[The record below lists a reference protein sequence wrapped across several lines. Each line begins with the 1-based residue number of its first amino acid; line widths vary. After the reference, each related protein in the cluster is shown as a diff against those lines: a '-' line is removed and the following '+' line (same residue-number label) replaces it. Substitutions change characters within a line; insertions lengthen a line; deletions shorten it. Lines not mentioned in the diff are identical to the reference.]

1 MKLLIILRGAPGS
14 GKSYFVKH
22 NNLEDLTL
30 STDKIRL
37 MYSSIYTDKDGRDYI
52 TQRFNKRVFE
62 LLYKMLEIRM
72 QNGDTTIID
81 ATNTKQSSV
90 SEYLRLAKI
99 YSYTPI
105 CIDFSSINYGKLL
118 VQNKSRASYK
128 VVPEEVI
135 KGMCENLES
144 SKQWFIN
151 TFKDNYYDYYKYYS
165 NHAGVDALKDIGI
178 DMFCYNLEKKYLNCW
193 YTTKYMVVFSDLH
206 GRIDKVKEYF
216 KKYPY
221 SDSTDYFFVGDY
233 LDRGDY
239 NKETLE
245 WLIENCEK
253 FNFHFCEGNHER
265 HLRDYIYYGLDSV
278 RSKEFRDKTYNQI
291 KDISKDKIKLFL
303 SKLKTHFYVNI
314 GVKQFFI
321 NHAGTT
327 FSCCDLFDSAN
338 NFIKGVGEYKDID
351 DVATTYMKNNSIV
364 TQICGHRKA
373 SSIKLGKTFYA
384 LNSEVEKDDP
394 LNVLIYNGYD
404 NDIKVEQFNTPTAK
418 INADE
423 DIIEQLN
430 NSDLIKKK
438 YLDNGIVSYNFTR
451 DAFYKQKWNELTCKA
466 RGLFIDSET
475 GKIVARSYDK
485 FFNEDQLTEE
495 QLHKFEP
502 PFDVSYKENGYLGL
516 LSYNHKTDDFFI
528 ATKSVDYGDY
538 KDWFKQILEDK
549 NYLTNELKQYLKDNN
564 VTFVFEVID
573 PEHDSH
579 IIEYDERQ
587 VCLLDIIR
595 NEFEFKP
602 YSYDELCKVTSKFV
616 INRKYMYYIECDY
629 DINHVL
635 RQLKDN
641 DYKIEGYVIRDKNNK
656 MVKVKL
662 PYYKFWKKV
671 RSYLYNIINYK
682 LNFEDIDKLN
692 ESDKMKNILKYAFDN
707 YYSDMSLIDFRKEWE
722 NRFNG

>member
-1 MKLLIILRGAPGS
+1 MKLLIILRGAPAS
-14 GKSYFVKH
+14 GKSYFVKQ
-22 NNLEDLTL
+22 NDLEDLTL

-37 MYSSIYTDKDGRDYI
+37 MYSSIYTDKDGRYYI

-90 SEYLRLAKI
+90 TEYLRLAKI

-105 CIDFSSINYGKLL
+105 CIDFSSIDYGKL
-118 VQNKSRASYK
+118 VEQNKSRASYK
-128 VVPEEVI
+128 FVPEEVI

-144 SKQWFIN
+144 SKQWFID

-265 HLRDYIYYGLDSV
+265 HLRDYVYYGLDSV

-327 FSCCDLFDSAN
+327 FFCCDLFDSAN
-338 NFIKGVGEYKDID
+338 NLIKGVGEYKDID

-384 LNSEVEKDDP
+384 LNSEVEKDEP
-394 LNVLIYNGYD
+394 LNVLSFSQYD

-466 RGLFIDSET
+466 RGLFVDSEI

-516 LSYNHKTDDFFI
+516 LSYNPKTDDFFI

-579 IIEYDERQ
+579 IIEYDEKQ

-635 RQLKDN
+635 RKLKDN

-662 PYYKFWKKV
+662 PYYKFWKKI

-692 ESDKMKNILKYAFDN
+692 ESDETKNILKYAFDN

>member
-14 GKSYFVKH
+14 GKSYFVKQ

-37 MYSSIYTDKDGRDYI
+37 MYSSIYTDKDDRDYI

-62 LLYKMLEIRM
+62 LLYKMFEIRM

-99 YSYTPI
+99 YSYTSI
-105 CIDFSSINYGKLL
+105 CIDFSSIDYGKLL
-118 VQNKSRASYK
+118 EQNKSRASYK

-165 NHAGVDALKDIGI
+165 NYAGVGMLKNIGI
-178 DMFCYNLEKKYLNCW
+178 DMFCYNLEKKYLCIW
-193 YTTKYMVVFSDLH
+193 YTVDNMVVFSDLH

-221 SDSTDYFFVGDY
+221 NDETDYFFVGDY

-245 WLIENCEK
+245 WLIENCERS
-253 FNFHFCEGNHER
+253 NFHFCEGNHER
-265 HLRDYIYYGLDSV
+265 HLRDYVYYGLDSV
-278 RSKEFRDKTYNQI
+278 RSKEFRNKTYNQI
-291 KDISKDKIKLFL
+291 KDIPKDKIKLFL
-303 SKLKTHFYVNI
+303 SKLETHFYVHI
-314 GVKQFFI
+314 GIEQFFI

-338 NFIKGVGEYKDID
+338 NLIKGVGEYKDID
-351 DVATTYMKNNSIV
+351 EVATTYMKNNSIV

-373 SSIKLGKTFYA
+373 SNIKLGKTFYA
-384 LNSEVEKDDP
+384 LNSDVEKDEP
-394 LNVLIYNGYD
+394 LNVLIYRRYNG
-404 NDIKVEQFNTPTAK
+404 NVKVEQFNTSAPTIK
-418 INADE
+418 TNTDE

-485 FFNEDQLTEE
+485 FFNEDQLTKE
-495 QLHKFEP
+495 QLQKFEL

-516 LSYNHKTDDFFI
+516 LSYNPKTDDFFI

-549 NYLTNELKQYLKDNN
+549 NYLTNELKQYLKENN

-573 PEHDSH
+573 TEHDSH
-579 IIEYDERQ
+579 IIEYKEKQ

-602 YSYDELCKVTSKFV
+602 YSYDELCEVTSKFV
-616 INRKYMYYIECDY
+616 IHRKYMYCIECDC
-629 DINHVL
+629 DIDRVL

-671 RSYLYNIINYK
+671 RSYLERIINNK
-682 LNFEDIDKLN
+682 LNIEDIDNLK
-692 ESDKMKNILKYAFDN
+692 EDDKMKSILRYAFDN
-707 YYSDMSLIDFRKEWE
+707 YYSDMSLIDFRKEYE
-722 NRFNG
+722 GGE

>member
-14 GKSYFVKH
+14 GKSYFIKQ
-22 NNLEDLTL
+22 NDLEDLTL

-37 MYSSIYTDKDGRDYI
+37 MYSSIYTDKDGRYYI

-62 LLYKMLEIRM
+62 LIYKMLEIRM

-90 SEYLRLAKI
+90 TEYLRLAKI

-105 CIDFSSINYGKLL
+105 CIDFSSIDYGKLL
-118 VQNKSRASYK
+118 EQNKSRASYK
-128 VVPEEVI
+128 FVPEEVI

-144 SKQWFIN
+144 SKQWFID

-165 NHAGVDALKDIGI
+165 NHAGVDALKDIGL

-193 YTTKYMVVFSDLH
+193 YTAKYMVVFSDLH

-221 SDSTDYFFVGDY
+221 SDNTDYFFVGDY

-265 HLRDYIYYGLDSV
+265 HLRDYVYYGLDSV

-351 DVATTYMKNNSIV
+351 DAATTYMKNNSIV

-394 LNVLIYNGYD
+394 LNVLIFSQYD
-404 NDIKVEQFNTPTAK
+404 GGVRVEQFNTPTTK
-418 INADE
+418 TNTDE
-423 DIIEQLN
+423 DIVEQLN

-451 DAFYKQKWNELTCKA
+451 DAFYKQKWNELTCTA
-466 RGLFIDSET
+466 RGLFVDSET
-475 GKIVARSYDK
+475 GKIIARSYDK

-516 LSYNHKTDDFFI
+516 LSYNPKTDDFFI

-549 NYLTNELKQYLKDNN
+549 KYLTNELKQYLKENN

-579 IIEYDERQ
+579 IIEYDEKQ

-616 INRKYMYYIECDY
+616 INRKYMYYIECDC

-692 ESDKMKNILKYAFDN
+692 ESDEMKNILKYAFDN

-722 NRFNG
+722 NRSNG

>member
-14 GKSYFVKH
+14 GKSYFVKQ

-62 LLYKMLEIRM
+62 LLYKILEIRM

-99 YSYTPI
+99 YSYTLI
-105 CIDFSSINYGKLL
+105 CIDFSSIDYCKLL
-118 VQNKSRASYK
+118 KQNKSRASYK
-128 VVPEEVI
+128 AVPEEVI
-135 KGMCENLES
+135 KGMCENLKS
-144 SKQWFIN
+144 SKQWFKD
-151 TFKDNYYDYYKYYS
+151 TFGDNYYDYYNGNNSGAYLLKEQCADIFYY
-165 NHAGVDALKDIGI
+165 NLRKNYHNNGYEAKDI
-178 DMFCYNLEKKYLNCW
+178 
-193 YTTKYMVVFSDLH
+193 VVFSDIH

-216 KKYPY
+216 NKYPY
-221 SDSTDYFFVGDY
+221 SENKDYFFVGDY

-253 FNFHFCEGNHER
+253 SNFHFCEGNHER
-265 HLRDYIYYGLDSV
+265 HLRDYVYFGLDSV
-278 RSKEFRDKTYNQI
+278 RSNEFKNKTYNQI

-303 SKLKTHFYVNI
+303 SKLKTHFYVFV
-314 GVKQFFI
+314 GMKQFYI
-321 NHAGTT
+321 NHAGSTYYYSNM
-327 FSCCDLFDSAN
+327 FYSAN
-338 NFIKGVGEYKDID
+338 NLIKGVGEYKDID
-351 DVATTYMKNNSIV
+351 AVATEYAKRNKIV
-364 TQICGHRKA
+364 IQVCGHRKT
-373 SSIKLGKTFYA
+373 SKIKFGETFYA
-384 LNSEVEKDDP
+384 LNSEVEKDEP
-394 LNVLIYNGYD
+394 LNVLTYNPTD
-404 NDIKVEQFNTPTAK
+404 SIKVEQFNAPSTK
-418 INADE
+418 NMDK
-423 DIIEQLN
+423 DIIEQLD

-451 DAFYKQKWNELTCKA
+451 EAFYKQKWNDLTCKA

-475 GKIVARSYDK
+475 GKIVARSYNK
-485 FFNEDQLTEE
+485 FFNEDQLTNE

-502 PFDVSYKENGYLGL
+502 PFEISFKENGYLGL
-516 LSYNHKTDDFFI
+516 LSYNPKTDDFFA

-549 NYLTNELKQYLKDNN
+549 HYLTDELKQYLKENN

-579 IIEYDERQ
+579 IIKYGDKR
-587 VCLLDIIR
+587 VFLLDVIR

-602 YSYDELCKVTSKFV
+602 YSFDELCNVANKFIFV
-616 INRKYMYYIECDY
+616 RKYIYEEKCEASIDKVLHNLKNDECA
-629 DINHVL
+629 
-635 RQLKDN
+635 Q
-641 DYKIEGYVIRDKNNK
+641 IEGYVIRDKNNR
-656 MVKVKL
+656 MLKVKL
-662 PYYKFWKKV
+662 DYYKFWKKV
-671 RSYLYNIINYK
+671 RSYLEKIINNK
-682 LNFEDIDKLN
+682 LNISDIDSLN
-692 ESDKMKNILKYAFDN
+692 EEGKMKSILRYAFDN
-707 YYSDMSLIDFRKEWE
+707 YYSDMSLIDFRNEWE
-722 NRFNG
+722 GKYVY

>member
-1 MKLLIILRGAPGS
+1 MKLLIILRGAPAS
-14 GKSYFVKH
+14 GKSYFIKQ
-22 NNLEDLTL
+22 NDLEDLTL

-37 MYSSIYTDKDGRDYI
+37 MYSSIYTDKDGRYYI

-62 LLYKMLEIRM
+62 LIYKMLEIRM

-90 SEYLRLAKI
+90 TEYLRLAKI

-105 CIDFSSINYGKLL
+105 CIDFSSIDYGKLL
-118 VQNKSRASYK
+118 EQNKSRASYK
-128 VVPEEVI
+128 FVPEEVI

-265 HLRDYIYYGLDSV
+265 HLRDYVYYGLDSV

-373 SSIKLGKTFYA
+373 SNIKLGKTFYA

-394 LNVLIYNGYD
+394 LNVLSFSQYD
-404 NDIKVEQFNTPTAK
+404 NDIKVEQFNTPTTK
-418 INADE
+418 TNTDE

-466 RGLFIDSET
+466 RGLFVDSET

-485 FFNEDQLTEE
+485 FFNEDQLAEE

-516 LSYNHKTDDFFI
+516 LSYNPKTDDFFI

-549 NYLTNELKQYLKDNN
+549 NYLTNELKQYLKENN

-579 IIEYDERQ
+579 IIEYKEKQ

-616 INRKYMYYIECDY
+616 INRKYMYYIECDC

-692 ESDKMKNILKYAFDN
+692 ESDEMKNILKYAFDN

>member
-1 MKLLIILRGAPGS
+1 MKLLIVLRGAPAS
-14 GKSYFVKH
+14 GKSYFVKQ
-22 NNLEDLTL
+22 NDLEDLTL

-81 ATNTKQSSV
+81 ATNAKQSSV

-99 YSYTPI
+99 YSYAPI
-105 CIDFSSINYGKLL
+105 CIDFSSIDYGKLL
-118 VQNKSRASYK
+118 EQNKSRASYK
-128 VVPEEVI
+128 FVPEEVI

-221 SDSTDYFFVGDY
+221 SDNTDYFFVGDY

-265 HLRDYIYYGLDSV
+265 HLRDYVYYGLDSV

-321 NHAGTT
+321 NHAGAT

-394 LNVLIYNGYD
+394 LNVLIYSGYD

-430 NSDLIKKK
+430 SSDLIKKK

-485 FFNEDQLTEE
+485 FFNEDQLTKE

-516 LSYNHKTDDFFI
+516 LSYNPKTDDFFI

-549 NYLTNELKQYLKDNN
+549 NYLTNELKQHLKENN

-579 IIEYDERQ
+579 IIEYKEKQ
-587 VCLLDIIR
+587 LYLLDIIR

-616 INRKYMYYIECDY
+616 IHRKYMYYIECDC

-692 ESDKMKNILKYAFDN
+692 ESDEMKNVLKYAFDN
-707 YYSDMSLIDFRKEWE
+707 YYSDMSLIDFRKEYE
-722 NRFNG
+722 SIK

>member
-14 GKSYFVKH
+14 GKSYFIKQ
-22 NNLEDLTL
+22 NDLEDLTL

-90 SEYLRLAKI
+90 TEYLRLAKI

-105 CIDFSSINYGKLL
+105 CIDFSSIDYGKLL
-118 VQNKSRASYK
+118 EQNKSRSSYK
-128 VVPEEVI
+128 FVPEEVI

-144 SKQWFIN
+144 SKQWFID

-165 NHAGVDALKDIGI
+165 NHAGVGALKDIGI
-178 DMFCYNLEKKYLNCW
+178 DMFCYNLESKYLNCW

-265 HLRDYIYYGLDSV
+265 HLRDYVYYGLDSV

-303 SKLKTHFYVNI
+303 SKLKTHFYIRV
-314 GVKQFFI
+314 GLKMFFI

-338 NFIKGVGEYKDID
+338 NLIKGVGEYKDID

-373 SSIKLGKTFYA
+373 SNIKLGKTFYA

-394 LNVLIYNGYD
+394 LNVLIYSGYD

-466 RGLFIDSET
+466 RGLFVDSET
-475 GKIVARSYDK
+475 GKIVARSYTK
-485 FFNEDQLTEE
+485 FFNEDQLTKE
-495 QLHKFEP
+495 QVHEFEP

-516 LSYNHKTDDFFI
+516 LSYNPKTDDFFI

-549 NYLTNELKQYLKDNN
+549 NYLTNELKQYLKENN

-573 PEHDSH
+573 PKHDSH
-579 IIEYDERQ
+579 IIEYKEKQ

-616 INRKYMYYIECDY
+616 INRKYMYYIECDC
-629 DINHVL
+629 DINHAL
-635 RQLKDN
+635 RKLKDN

-692 ESDKMKNILKYAFDN
+692 ESDEMKNILKYAFDN
-707 YYSDMSLIDFRKEWE
+707 YYSDMSLIDFRKEYE
-722 NRFNG
+722 SIK

>member
-1 MKLLIILRGAPGS
+1 MKLLIILRGAPAS
-14 GKSYFVKH
+14 GKSYFVKQ
-22 NNLEDLTL
+22 NDLEDLTL

-37 MYSSIYTDKDGRDYI
+37 MYSSIYTDKEGRDYI

-90 SEYLRLAKI
+90 TEYLRLAKI

-105 CIDFSSINYGKLL
+105 CIDFSSIDYGRLL
-118 VQNKSRASYK
+118 EQNKSRASYK
-128 VVPEEVI
+128 FVPEEVI

-144 SKQWFIN
+144 SKQWFID

-221 SDSTDYFFVGDY
+221 SDNTDYFFVGDY

-265 HLRDYIYYGLDSV
+265 HLRDYVYYGLDSV
-278 RSKEFRDKTYNQI
+278 RSKEFMNKTYNQI

-364 TQICGHRKA
+364 TQVCGHRKA

-384 LNSEVEKDDP
+384 LNSEVEKDEP
-394 LNVLIYNGYD
+394 LKVLIYSGYD
-404 NDIKVEQFNTPTAK
+404 NDISVEQFNTPTTK
-418 INADE
+418 TNTDE

-475 GKIVARSYDK
+475 GKIVARSYTK

-495 QLHKFEP
+495 QLNKFEP

-516 LSYNHKTDDFFI
+516 LSYNPKTDDFFI

-549 NYLTNELKQYLKDNN
+549 NYLTNELKQYLKENN

-579 IIEYDERQ
+579 IIEYDEKQ

-616 INRKYMYYIECDY
+616 IHRKYMYYIECDC

-641 DYKIEGYVIRDKNNK
+641 DYRIEGYVIRDKNNK

-692 ESDKMKNILKYAFDN
+692 ESDEMKNILKYAFDN

>member
-1 MKLLIILRGAPGS
+1 MKLLIILRGAPAS
-14 GKSYFVKH
+14 GKSYFVKQ
-22 NNLEDLTL
+22 NDLEDLTL

-37 MYSSIYTDKDGRDYI
+37 MYSSIYTDKDGRYYI

-62 LLYKMLEIRM
+62 LLYTMLEIRM

-90 SEYLRLAKI
+90 TEYLRLAKI

-105 CIDFSSINYGKLL
+105 CIDFSSIDYGKLL
-118 VQNKSRASYK
+118 EQNKSRASYK
-128 VVPEEVI
+128 FVPEEVI

-144 SKQWFIN
+144 SKQWFID

-338 NFIKGVGEYKDID
+338 NLIKGVGEYKDID

-394 LNVLIYNGYD
+394 LNVLIYSGYD

-466 RGLFIDSET
+466 RGLFVDSET
-475 GKIVARSYDK
+475 GKIVARSYNK
-485 FFNEDQLTEE
+485 FF
-495 QLHKFEP
+495 
-502 PFDVSYKENGYLGL
+502 G
-516 LSYNHKTDDFFI
+516 
-528 ATKSVDYGDY
+528 
-538 KDWFKQILEDK
+538 W
-549 NYLTNELKQYLKDNN
+549 
-564 VTFVFEVID
+564 
-573 PEHDSH
+573 
-579 IIEYDERQ
+579 
-587 VCLLDIIR
+587 
-595 NEFEFKP
+595 
-602 YSYDELCKVTSKFV
+602 
-616 INRKYMYYIECDY
+616 
-629 DINHVL
+629 
-635 RQLKDN
+635 
-641 DYKIEGYVIRDKNNK
+641 
-656 MVKVKL
+656 
-662 PYYKFWKKV
+662 
-671 RSYLYNIINYK
+671 
-682 LNFEDIDKLN
+682 
-692 ESDKMKNILKYAFDN
+692 
-707 YYSDMSLIDFRKEWE
+707 
-722 NRFNG
+722 

>member
-14 GKSYFVKH
+14 GKSYFVKQ
-22 NNLEDLTL
+22 NDLEDLTL

-105 CIDFSSINYGKLL
+105 CIDFSSIDYGKLL
-118 VQNKSRASYK
+118 EQNKSRASYK
-128 VVPEEVI
+128 FVLEEVI

-144 SKQWFIN
+144 SKQWFID

-338 NFIKGVGEYKDID
+338 NLIKGVGEYKDID

-384 LNSEVEKDDP
+384 LNSEVEKDEP
-394 LNVLIYNGYD
+394 LNVLSFSQYD
-404 NDIKVEQFNTPTAK
+404 NDIKVEQFNTPAVK

-466 RGLFIDSET
+466 RGLFVDSET

-516 LSYNHKTDDFFI
+516 LSYNPKTDDFFI

-579 IIEYDERQ
+579 IIEYDEKQ

-635 RQLKDN
+635 RKLKDN

>member
-14 GKSYFVKH
+14 GKSYFVKQ
-22 NNLEDLTL
+22 NDLEDLTL

-37 MYSSIYTDKDGRDYI
+37 MYSSIYTDKNGRDYI

-62 LLYKMLEIRM
+62 LLYKMLEVRM

-90 SEYLRLAKI
+90 SEYLRLANI

-105 CIDFSSINYGKLL
+105 CIDFSSIDYDKILE
-118 VQNKSRASYK
+118 QNKSRASYK
-128 VVPEEVI
+128 AVPEEVI

-165 NHAGVDALKDIGI
+165 NYAGVGALKDIGI
-178 DMFCYNLEKKYLNCW
+178 DMFCYNLEKKYLCSW
-193 YTTKYMVVFSDLH
+193 YTVDNMVVFSDLH

-253 FNFHFCEGNHER
+253 SNFHFCEGNHER
-265 HLRDYIYYGLDSV
+265 HLRDYVYYGLDNV
-278 RSKEFRDKTYNQI
+278 RSKEFRNKTYNQI
-291 KDISKDKIKLFL
+291 KHISKDKIKLFL
-303 SKLKTHFYVNI
+303 SKLETHFNVCVGI
-314 GVKQFFI
+314 EQFFI
-321 NHAGTT
+321 NHAGAT
-327 FSCCDLFDSAN
+327 FSRCDLFDSAN
-338 NFIKGVGEYKDID
+338 NLIKGVGEYKDID
-351 DVATTYMKNNSIV
+351 EVAATYMKTNNIV
-364 TQICGHRKA
+364 TQVCGHRKA
-373 SSIKLGKTFYA
+373 SNIKLGKTFYA
-384 LNSEVEKDDP
+384 LNSEVEKDEP
-394 LNVLIYNGYD
+394 LNVLIYRWYD
-404 NDIKVEQFNTPTAK
+404 GNAKVEQFNVSTTK
-418 INADE
+418 INTDK

-451 DAFYKQKWNELTCKA
+451 EAFYKQKWNELTCKA
-466 RGLFIDSET
+466 RGLFIDNET

-495 QLHKFEP
+495 QLQEFEP
-502 PFDVSYKENGYLGL
+502 PFDISYKENGYLGL
-516 LSYNHKTDDFFI
+516 LSYNPKTDDFFI

-538 KDWFKQILEDK
+538 KDWFKQILEEK
-549 NYLTNELKQYLKDNN
+549 HYLTDELKQYLKENN

-579 IIEYDERQ
+579 IIEYDEKQ

-602 YSYDELCKVTSKFV
+602 YSYNELCEVTSKFL
-616 INRKYMYYIECDY
+616 IHRKYMYSIESEYNID
-629 DINHVL
+629 DALNN
-635 RQLKDN
+635 LKNN
-641 DYKIEGYVIRDKNNK
+641 DYQIEGYVLRDRNNK

-671 RSYLYNIINYK
+671 RSYLEKIINNK
-682 LNFEDIDKLN
+682 LNVDDIDTLK
-692 ESDKMKNILKYAFDN
+692 EDDKMKSVLRYAFDN
-707 YYSDMSLIDFRKEWE
+707 YYSDMSLIDFRKEYE
-722 NRFNG
+722 GRK

>member
-1 MKLLIILRGAPGS
+1 MKLLIILRGVPGC
-14 GKSYFVKH
+14 GKSYFVKQ
-22 NNLEDLTL
+22 NDLEDLTL

-90 SEYLRLAKI
+90 AEYLRLAKI
-99 YSYTPI
+99 YSYNPI
-105 CIDFSSINYGKLL
+105 CIDFSSIDYGKLL
-118 VQNKSRASYK
+118 EQNKSRTSYK

-144 SKQWFIN
+144 SKQWFID

-165 NHAGVDALKDIGI
+165 NHAGVDALKNIGI

-338 NFIKGVGEYKDID
+338 NLIKGVGEYKDID

-394 LNVLIYNGYD
+394 LNVLIYSGYD

-466 RGLFIDSET
+466 RGLFVDSET
-475 GKIVARSYDK
+475 GKIVARSYNK
-485 FFNEDQLTEE
+485 FF
-495 QLHKFEP
+495 
-502 PFDVSYKENGYLGL
+502 G
-516 LSYNHKTDDFFI
+516 
-528 ATKSVDYGDY
+528 
-538 KDWFKQILEDK
+538 W
-549 NYLTNELKQYLKDNN
+549 
-564 VTFVFEVID
+564 
-573 PEHDSH
+573 
-579 IIEYDERQ
+579 
-587 VCLLDIIR
+587 
-595 NEFEFKP
+595 
-602 YSYDELCKVTSKFV
+602 
-616 INRKYMYYIECDY
+616 
-629 DINHVL
+629 
-635 RQLKDN
+635 
-641 DYKIEGYVIRDKNNK
+641 
-656 MVKVKL
+656 
-662 PYYKFWKKV
+662 
-671 RSYLYNIINYK
+671 
-682 LNFEDIDKLN
+682 
-692 ESDKMKNILKYAFDN
+692 
-707 YYSDMSLIDFRKEWE
+707 
-722 NRFNG
+722 

>member
-1 MKLLIILRGAPGS
+1 MKLLIILHGAPAS
-14 GKSYFVKH
+14 GKSYFVKQ
-22 NNLEDLTL
+22 NDLEDLTL

-105 CIDFSSINYGKLL
+105 CIDFSSIDYGKLL
-118 VQNKSRASYK
+118 EQNKSRASYK
-128 VVPEEVI
+128 FVPEEVI

-144 SKQWFIN
+144 SKQWFID

-221 SDSTDYFFVGDY
+221 SDNTDYFFVGDY

-265 HLRDYIYYGLDSV
+265 HLRDYVYYGLDSV

-327 FSCCDLFDSAN
+327 FSSCDLFDSAN
-338 NFIKGVGEYKDID
+338 NLIKGVGEYKDID

-373 SSIKLGKTFYA
+373 SNIKLGKTFYA
-384 LNSEVEKDDP
+384 LNSEVEKDEP
-394 LNVLIYNGYD
+394 LNVLSFSQYD
-404 NDIKVEQFNTPTAK
+404 NDIKVEQFNTPTTK

-466 RGLFIDSET
+466 RGLFVDGET

-485 FFNEDQLTEE
+485 FFNEDQLTKE
-495 QLHKFEP
+495 QLHEFEP

-516 LSYNHKTDDFFI
+516 LSYNPKTDDFFI

-549 NYLTNELKQYLKDNN
+549 NYLTNELRQYLKENN

-579 IIEYDERQ
+579 IIEYDEKQ

-616 INRKYMYYIECDY
+616 INRKYMYYIECDC

-671 RSYLYNIINYK
+671 RSYLYNIISYK

-692 ESDKMKNILKYAFDN
+692 EFDEMKNILKYAFDN
-707 YYSDMSLIDFRKEWE
+707 YYSDMSLIDFRKEYE
-722 NRFNG
+722 SIK